1 MKAVINDPKTGKSFQ
16 IEIEGEKLFG
26 KKIGDEIDGV
36 VLGYEGYKFKI
47 TGGSDKDGFP
57 MRKDVHGTGRKKIY
71 LSSGPGFRPKRK
83 GEKRRKTVR
92 GNTIAEDIAQIN
104 LMVTKHGKVPLEKPE
119 SEEKA

>member
-104 LMVTKHGKVPLEKPE
+104 LMVTKHGKVPLKKPE